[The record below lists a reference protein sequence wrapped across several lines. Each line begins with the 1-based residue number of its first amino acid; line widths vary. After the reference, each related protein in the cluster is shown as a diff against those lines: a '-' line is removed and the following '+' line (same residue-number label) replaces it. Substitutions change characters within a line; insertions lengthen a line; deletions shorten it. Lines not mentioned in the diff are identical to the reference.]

1 MKPTHQHGGQLRVAS
16 EKYGIPLEQWLD
28 LSTGISPF
36 VYPLPPVPAK
46 CWQRL
51 PETGDGLET
60 AAADYYGSEY
70 LLPVSG
76 SQETI
81 QRLPLLRPPSR
92 VGIISP
98 AYHSHQQAWEKVGHQ
113 VIELESS
120 AVDKYLPELDVLLV
134 VNPNNPTTERFS
146 PGHLKQWHQQ
156 LVQNGGWLI
165 VDEAYMDCRPE
176 ESLIQP
182 LPQAGLIVLRS
193 IGKFF
198 GLAGIR
204 LGFVWATEALLNQL
218 IKLQDDWSVSHPAR
232 WAGRLALADRRWQV
246 QQRKQL
252 TKDSQRLLDLLQQ
265 NWPQATV
272 CGTELFVWCVLKN
285 ALEVF
290 EQLSAQGILVRY
302 FEQPASLR
310 FGLPE
315 TEAEWLR
322 LASVL
327 LSIKMGKQR
336 RYCEFA

>member
-1 MKPTHQHGGQLRVAS
+1 MKPTHQHGGQLRVTS

-36 VYPLPPVPAK
+36 VYPLPSVPAQ

-76 SQETI
+76 SQEAI
-81 QRLPLLRPPSR
+81 QRMPLLRPPSR

-98 AYHSHQQAWEKVGHQ
+98 AYHSHQQAWEEASHQ
-113 VIELESS
+113 VIELKSS

-146 PGHLKQWHQQ
+146 TRHLKQWHQQ
-156 LVQNGGWLI
+156 LAQHGGWLI
-165 VDEAYMDCRPE
+165 VDEAYIDCRPE

-218 IKLQDDWSVSHPAR
+218 VTLQDDWSVSHPAR
-232 WAGRLALADRRWQV
+232 WAGRLALADRRWQA

-252 TKDSQRLLDLLQQ
+252 IKDSQRLLDLLQQ

-272 CGTELFVWCVLKN
+272 QGTELFAWCVLEN

-315 TEAEWLR
+315 AETEWLR

-327 LSIKMGKQR
+327 PAIH
-336 RYCEFA
+336 